1 MSDVIR
7 HLTPTQQLSLSICA
21 GRASSL
27 PSLQH
32 AVQGCKPQSV
42 KSCGPWALRFTN
54 SKACHAK
61 CQFCTCVLHKEG
73 CKMCLLCFFFSEQEL
88 KQKAYK
94 KRKQMKVSGGWT
106 CILKRSC
113 CTNITLMMNLW
124 IRGSNDMVFGLDKAP
139 DQIKRL
145 LPYWKLTV
153 INQATMTQYFLQDE
167 MMIHKPNKLEN
178 KCMQPSNSQLN
189 VWYCMLCFNSSTVVI
204 VCWP

>member
-1 MSDVIR
+1 MS
-7 HLTPTQQLSLSICA
+7 TPFHKLK
-21 GRASSL
+21 GL
-27 PSLQH
+27 PRKMS
-32 AVQGCKPQSV
+32 
-42 KSCGPWALRFTN
+42 
-54 SKACHAK
+54 
-61 CQFCTCVLHKEG
+61 VLHL
-73 CKMCLLCFFFSEQEL
+73 CLTQRGLQDVFALFFFSEQEL